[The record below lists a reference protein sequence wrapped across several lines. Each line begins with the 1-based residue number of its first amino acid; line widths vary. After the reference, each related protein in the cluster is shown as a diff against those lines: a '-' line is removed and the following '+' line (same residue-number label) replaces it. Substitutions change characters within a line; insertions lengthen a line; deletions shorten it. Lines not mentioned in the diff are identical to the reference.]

1 MYYLIYGFLY
11 LLSLIPWP
19 IMYGISDLVY
29 GLIYYIIRYR
39 KEVVFRNLSIAFP
52 EKTEQERIQIAK
64 EFYHNFTDTFIETI
78 KLLSI
83 STKNFEKRFT
93 CSDIHVLNDLYA
105 TGQSVELVSGHY
117 FNWEFGNLGLARLS
131 KYPFLGVYMPLSNPA
146 FNKIVY
152 DLRSRYGTILLPATQ
167 FRAAFLKYSKETYML
182 GLVADQSPGGPD
194 HVYWT
199 EFFGKMT
206 PFVKGP
212 EKGAKVNNT
221 AVIYA
226 YYYKVKRGHYKVDL
240 KLLTTDPSSFAE
252 GQLTK
257 TMIRE
262 IEASIRQNPANY
274 LWTHRRWK
282 FEFDPEKYQSSVV

>member
-11 LLSLIPWP
+11 LISLIPWP

-52 EKTEQERIQIAK
+52 EKTEQERIKIAK

-93 CSDIHVLNDLYA
+93 CTDIHVLNDLYA

-131 KYPFLGVYMPLSNPA
+131 KYPFLGVYMPLSNPS

-212 EKGAKVNNT
+212 EKGARVNNT

-274 LWTHRRWK
+274 LWSHRRWK
-282 FEFDPEKYQSSVV
+282 FEFDPEKYQSYVV

>member
-19 IMYGISDLVY
+19 IMYGISDMVY

-39 KEVVFRNLSIAFP
+39 KDVVLRNLSIAFP
-52 EKTEQERIQIAK
+52 EKTEKQRIQIAK

-93 CSDIHVLNDLYA
+93 CTDIHVLNDLYA

-167 FRAAFLKYSKETYML
+167 FRTAFLKYAKETYML

-212 EKGAKVNNT
+212 EKGARVNNT

-240 KLLTTDPSSFAE
+240 KLLTTEPSSFAE

-257 TMIRE
+257 KMIRE

-274 LWTHRRWK
+274 LWSHRRWK

>member
-11 LLSLIPWP
+11 VLSLIPWP

-274 LWTHRRWK
+274 LWSHRRWK